1 LAYMSSLQ
9 TYNIFPYDS
18 ISRRVSPESDNT
30 GYYAGSS
37 ASDHN
42 SIASSLSSVVPT
54 GPASVG
60 PPKFVPRVEGDVLS
74 KYDKPSIMR
83 DTPPIHM
90 RYRRKGERG

>member
-42 SIASSLSSVVPT
+42 SVASSTSSVVPT
-54 GPASVG
+54 GPGSG
-60 PPKFVPRVEGDVLS
+60 PPDFVPRVEGDVPS
-74 KYDKPSIMR
+74 KYDRPSIMR
-83 DTPPIHM
+83 DTPPMHM